1 MPFFSEKRVFYV
13 FWLLIANN
21 GGKSSQLETLRLCS
35 SSELQRFCSNAAQ
48 MGAQGSHPWRVLNFP
63 WLRCCWSRCYPA
75 AAAALAY
82 CSGAPAQKLQKTRH
96 IGAPLYRGYV
106 LLASATNLSVFSGAF
121 GQERRNCRLKLAK
134 PPQLQGSTGSS
145 STGATKN

>member
-1 MPFFSEKRVFYV
+1 M

-21 GGKSSQLETLRLCS
+21 GGCFSQLDSLRLCR

-48 MGAQGSHPWRVLNFP
+48 MGAQGSHPWHVLIFL
-63 WLRCCWSRCYPA
+63 WLRCCWSRRCPA

-82 CSGAPAQKLQKTRH
+82 SCAAPAQKLQKTRH
-96 IGAPLYRGYV
+96 ICAPLYGGCIW
-106 LLASATNLSVFSGAF
+106 LASATNLSVFSGAF

-145 STGATKN
+145 STRATEN